1 MRGVVFAIVVGS
13 LSGCRLFS
21 QTVSTQSSFSDTF
34 ELADSKSVISDAV
47 SDTEDLL
54 KQNLILK
61 EQVHSLSDAIVVAK
75 SESDAATTESHELK
89 ARIEALGVNAIGN
102 DRSKLE
108 QRLIK
113 AVTDLNVAQA
123 DLVTHKKVLAS
134 LTEAIVSLLK
144 TTKDISPQERLA
156 METELRSTSQTVG
169 FAPQSAEKAESSVV
183 SVNDAR
189 VISLKPEIGL
199 VVGNVGAQDSV
210 KVGMPFRVYDGQNP
224 IALVRVV
231 DVREKLFGALIQE
244 TLSDTIPVKVGQ
256 RLKVAAN

>member
-1 MRGVVFAIVVGS
+1 MRGVILAGVMGL
-13 LSGCRLFS
+13 LSECGLFS
-21 QTVSTQSSFSDTF
+21 QTVDTQSSFSDTF
-34 ELADSKSVISDAV
+34 ELADSKSVIADAV

-61 EQVHSLSDAIVVAK
+61 EQVQSLSDAVITAK
-75 SESDAATTESHELK
+75 SESDAATTENRELK
-89 ARIEALGVNAIGN
+89 ARIEALGVNAMGN

-113 AVTDLNVAQA
+113 AVSDLSSSQTDLA
-123 DLVTHKKVLAS
+123 THKQILAG
-134 LTEAIVSLLK
+134 LTEAVVSLLK
-144 TTKDISPQERLA
+144 TSKDVSPEARLTVEA
-156 METELRSTSQTVG
+156 ELRNASQKLGVD
-169 FAPQSAEKAESSVV
+169 SNSVEKAEPSAV
-183 SVNDAR
+183 SLNNAR

-199 VVGNVGAQDSV
+199 VVGNIGTQDSV

-244 TLSDTIPVKVGQ
+244 TLSEKTTVKIGH